1 MPTYNISL
9 NEDLSKI
16 VDIQVK
22 SGKFANRSEFFRQL
36 IRFVFLSSK
45 GNDINDFI
53 YSEPYYSELKTRVK
67 NLKSGKEKP
76 RALKNLIRNLIFKF

>member
-16 VDIQVK
+16 VDAEVK

-36 IRFVFLSSK
+36 IRFVFLSDKAS
-45 GNDINDFI
+45 DINDFI

-67 NLKSGKEKP
+67 NLKSGKERLVSAKEFD
-76 RALKNLIRNLIFKF
+76 KEFGF